1 MSQLTPLRY
10 QFDPTGKRSA
20 NLIIEEEHVLSSS
33 DAKLLVLNEGLF
45 YTDGFILRRSGSG
58 TPLVKG
64 TDYGFVSL
72 DPHITAQTGLEAAGA
87 IQLSDDATNDTY
99 YVTYQCVGGYEGRSN
114 QLVLDLIEAIEL
126 AKTGELD
133 WKAIKNKPT
142 QYPPAYHTTELSSI
156 TGWDALVTKLHEL
169 KTALLDTHS
178 LGSSALTLKRQD
190 ERLMY
195 LITEL
200 KRDLSWVMQSNA
212 DLFTS
217 LENILGRIDKLQQ
230 FNFDFGVIGEDRGNP
245 DYDTILV
252 STIDLGEI
260 E

>member
-10 QFDPTGKRSA
+10 QFDPTGKRSD

-45 YTDGFILRRSGSG
+45 YTEGFILRRLGSG

-64 TDYGFVSL
+64 TDYTFVSL
-72 DPHITAQTGLEAAGA
+72 DPHITAQTGLETAGA
-87 IQLSDDATNDTY
+87 LQLADEAAIDSY
-99 YVTYQCVGGYEGRSN
+99 YATYQCVGGYEGRSN
-114 QLVLDLIEAIEL
+114 QLVLDLIKAIEL

-133 WKAIKNKPT
+133 WKAMRNKPT
-142 QYPPAYHTTELSSI
+142 QYPPAYHTTELTSI
-156 TGWDALVTKLHEL
+156 TGWEALVNKLNEL
-169 KTALLDTHS
+169 KTVLLDTHS

-200 KRDLSWVMQSNA
+200 QRDLNWVMQSNA

-217 LENILGRIDKLQQ
+217 LEDIIGRINKLQQ
-230 FNFDFGVIGEDRGNP
+230 FNFDFGVIGESNISP
-245 DYDTILV
+245 DYDTVII
-252 STIDLGEI
+252 STIDVGTL
-260 E
+260 